1 MFGFLCPASGST
13 SSANITMAVCPH
25 ALSDPRAEVTLQE
38 SNQEL
43 RSQLAQSKQDFQALM
58 EEFLVSEAAAY
69 SLATELQKHKCGECK
84 DIIESVLGDKLP
96 FEEGKLAEK
105 STLAKKLR
113 ESNLLIQEQ
122 EQQLA
127 YLRHK
132 LQEGREVRA
141 LLSQHLND
149 LLTHNG
155 SDDHQGQA
163 FRQQLAEGYR
173 LATHLAH
180 ILGPGN
186 NEDKEDEKTQGTLTH
201 RLGRDVPPTVEPP
214 LPRAC
219 LEEYSWT
226 CATDVG
232 QSESCWTQSS
242 SAVFCFQGLA
252 VSSLADTPSQHT
264 DPEDDGGV
272 QDGLCC
278 RLGRDVPP
286 TVEPPLPRACL
297 EEYSWTCATDVGQS
311 ESCWTQSSS
320 AVFCFQGLAVS
331 SLADTPSQHTDP
343 EDDGGVQ
350 DGLCCRLGRDV
361 PPTVE
366 PPLPRACLEEYSW
379 TCATDVGQSES
390 CWTQSSSAVFCFQG
404 LAVSSLA
411 DTPSQHTDPEDDGG
425 VQDGLCC
432 RLGRDVPPTV
442 EPPLPRACLEEYSWT
457 CATDV
462 GQSES
467 CWTQSSSAVFCFQG
481 LAVSSL
487 ADTPS
492 QHTDPED
499 DGGVQDGLCCR
510 LGRDVPP
517 TVEPPLPRACLEE
530 YSWTCATDVGQSE
543 SCWTQSS
550 SAVFCF
556 QGLAVSSLADTP
568 SQHTDPEDDGGVQD
582 GLCCRLG
589 RDVPPTV
596 EPPLPRACLEEY
608 SWTCA
613 TDVGQ
618 SESCWTQSSSA
629 VFCFQGLAVSSL
641 ADTPSQH
648 TDPEDDGGVQD
659 GLCCRLGRD
668 VPPTVEPPLPRAC
681 LEEYSWTCATDV
693 GQSESCWTQSSS
705 AVFCFQ
711 GLAVSSL
718 ADTPSQHT
726 DPEDDGGVQDGLCC
740 RLGRDV
746 PPTVEPPLPRACL
759 EEYSWTCATDVGQ
772 SESCWTQSSS
782 AVFCFQGLAV
792 SSLADTPSQHTDPED
807 DGGVQDGLCCRL
819 GRDVPPTV
827 EPPLPRACL
836 EEYSWTCATDVGQ
849 SESCW
854 TQSSSAVF
862 CFQGLAVSS
871 LADTP
876 SQHTDPEDD
885 GGVQD
890 GLCCRLGRDV
900 PPTVEPPLPRA
911 CLEEYSWT
919 CATDVGQSESC
930 WTQSSSAV
938 FCFQGLAVSSLADTP
953 SQHTDPEDDGGVQD
967 GLCCRLGRDVPP
979 TVEPPLPRACL
990 EEYSWTCATDVGQSE
1005 SCWTQSSSA
1014 VFCFQGLAVS
1024 SLADTP
1030 SQHTD
1035 PEDDGGVQDG
1045 LCCRLGRD
1053 VPPTVEPPLPRAC
1066 LEEYSWTCATDV
1078 GQSESCWTQSS
1089 SAVFCFQGLAVSS
1102 LADTPSQHTDP
1113 EDDGGVQDGLC
1124 CRLGRDVPPTVEPP
1138 LPRACLEEYSWTCA
1152 TDVGQSES
1160 CWTQSSSAVFCF
1172 QGLAVSSLADTPSQ
1186 HTDPE
1191 DDGGV
1196 QDGLCCSLSSN
1207 LLYMKD
1213 NGFPKDA
1220 VNKYFFSRSI
1230 EHDLSSSY
1238 RPYSDSSLSFD
1249 RHEIFQTLDAEA
1261 PTLEAGHRGPLR
1273 TNWSFQR
1280 PELQASQTQLQP
1292 GTQVTS
1298 YLLLQLDQLD
1308 CGAGKARLGLCSTTW
1323 SFRAHDPFRNQWPL
1337 FQGLGFD
1344 ASLRGKKPPK
1354 LEGDALEGSAAL
1366 SAQKQKIIKRK
1377 LLFNKWRI
1385 TCNFPSLQLRVLR
1398 YQDLWI

>member
-1 MFGFLCPASGST
+1 
-13 SSANITMAVCPH
+13 MAVCPH

-84 DIIESVLGDKLP
+84 EIIESVLGDKLP

-132 LQEGREVRA
+132 LQEGREVWA

-390 CWTQSSSAVFCFQG
+390 CWTQSSSAIFCFQG

-457 CATDV
+457 CAMDV

-467 CWTQSSSAVFCFQG
+467 CWTQSSSAI
-481 LAVSSL
+481 
-487 ADTPS
+487 
-492 QHTDPED
+492 
-499 DGGVQDGLCCR
+499 
-510 LGRDVPP
+510 
-517 TVEPPLPRACLEE
+517 
-530 YSWTCATDVGQSE
+530 
-543 SCWTQSS
+543 
-550 SAVFCF
+550 
-556 QGLAVSSLADTP
+556 
-568 SQHTDPEDDGGVQD
+568 
-582 GLCCRLG
+582 
-589 RDVPPTV
+589 
-596 EPPLPRACLEEY
+596 
-608 SWTCA
+608 
-613 TDVGQ
+613 
-618 SESCWTQSSSA
+618 
-629 VFCFQGLAVSSL
+629 
-641 ADTPSQH
+641 
-648 TDPEDDGGVQD
+648 
-659 GLCCRLGRD
+659 
-668 VPPTVEPPLPRAC
+668 
-681 LEEYSWTCATDV
+681 
-693 GQSESCWTQSSS
+693 
-705 AVFCFQ
+705 
-711 GLAVSSL
+711 
-718 ADTPSQHT
+718 
-726 DPEDDGGVQDGLCC
+726 
-740 RLGRDV
+740 
-746 PPTVEPPLPRACL
+746 
-759 EEYSWTCATDVGQ
+759 
-772 SESCWTQSSS
+772 
-782 AVFCFQGLAV
+782 
-792 SSLADTPSQHTDPED
+792 
-807 DGGVQDGLCCRL
+807 
-819 GRDVPPTV
+819 
-827 EPPLPRACL
+827 
-836 EEYSWTCATDVGQ
+836 
-849 SESCW
+849 
-854 TQSSSAVF
+854 
-862 CFQGLAVSS
+862 
-871 LADTP
+871 
-876 SQHTDPEDD
+876 
-885 GGVQD
+885 
-890 GLCCRLGRDV
+890 
-900 PPTVEPPLPRA
+900 
-911 CLEEYSWT
+911 
-919 CATDVGQSESC
+919 
-930 WTQSSSAV
+930 
-938 FCFQGLAVSSLADTP
+938 
-953 SQHTDPEDDGGVQD
+953 
-967 GLCCRLGRDVPP
+967 
-979 TVEPPLPRACL
+979 
-990 EEYSWTCATDVGQSE
+990 
-1005 SCWTQSSSA
+1005 
-1014 VFCFQGLAVS
+1014 
-1024 SLADTP
+1024 
-1030 SQHTD
+1030 
-1035 PEDDGGVQDG
+1035 
-1045 LCCRLGRD
+1045 
-1053 VPPTVEPPLPRAC
+1053 
-1066 LEEYSWTCATDV
+1066 
-1078 GQSESCWTQSS
+1078 
-1089 SAVFCFQGLAVSS
+1089 
-1102 LADTPSQHTDP
+1102 
-1113 EDDGGVQDGLC
+1113 
-1124 CRLGRDVPPTVEPP
+1124 
-1138 LPRACLEEYSWTCA
+1138 
-1152 TDVGQSES
+1152 
-1160 CWTQSSSAVFCF
+1160 FCF

-1213 NGFPKDA
+1213 NGFPQDA

>member
-1 MFGFLCPASGST
+1 
-13 SSANITMAVCPH
+13 MAVCPH

-132 LQEGREVRA
+132 LQEGREVWA

-201 RLGRDVPPTVEPP
+201 
-214 LPRAC
+214 
-219 LEEYSWT
+219 
-226 CATDVG
+226 
-232 QSESCWTQSS
+232 
-242 SAVFCFQGLA
+242 
-252 VSSLADTPSQHT
+252 
-264 DPEDDGGV
+264 
-272 QDGLCC
+272 
-278 RLGRDVPP
+278 
-286 TVEPPLPRACL
+286 
-297 EEYSWTCATDVGQS
+297 
-311 ESCWTQSSS
+311 
-320 AVFCFQGLAVS
+320 
-331 SLADTPSQHTDP
+331 
-343 EDDGGVQ
+343 
-350 DGLCCRLGRDV
+350 
-361 PPTVE
+361 
-366 PPLPRACLEEYSW
+366 
-379 TCATDVGQSES
+379 
-390 CWTQSSSAVFCFQG
+390 
-404 LAVSSLA
+404 
-411 DTPSQHTDPEDDGG
+411 
-425 VQDGLCC
+425 
-432 RLGRDVPPTV
+432 
-442 EPPLPRACLEEYSWT
+442 
-457 CATDV
+457 
-462 GQSES
+462 
-467 CWTQSSSAVFCFQG
+467 
-481 LAVSSL
+481 
-487 ADTPS
+487 
-492 QHTDPED
+492 
-499 DGGVQDGLCCR
+499 
-510 LGRDVPP
+510 
-517 TVEPPLPRACLEE
+517 
-530 YSWTCATDVGQSE
+530 
-543 SCWTQSS
+543 
-550 SAVFCF
+550 
-556 QGLAVSSLADTP
+556 
-568 SQHTDPEDDGGVQD
+568 
-582 GLCCRLG
+582 
-589 RDVPPTV
+589 
-596 EPPLPRACLEEY
+596 
-608 SWTCA
+608 
-613 TDVGQ
+613 
-618 SESCWTQSSSA
+618 
-629 VFCFQGLAVSSL
+629 
-641 ADTPSQH
+641 
-648 TDPEDDGGVQD
+648 
-659 GLCCRLGRD
+659 
-668 VPPTVEPPLPRAC
+668 
-681 LEEYSWTCATDV
+681 
-693 GQSESCWTQSSS
+693 
-705 AVFCFQ
+705 
-711 GLAVSSL
+711 
-718 ADTPSQHT
+718 
-726 DPEDDGGVQDGLCC
+726 
-740 RLGRDV
+740 
-746 PPTVEPPLPRACL
+746 
-759 EEYSWTCATDVGQ
+759 
-772 SESCWTQSSS
+772 
-782 AVFCFQGLAV
+782 
-792 SSLADTPSQHTDPED
+792 
-807 DGGVQDGLCCRL
+807 RL

>member
-1 MFGFLCPASGST
+1 MFGFLCPVSGST

-132 LQEGREVRA
+132 LQEGREVWA

-201 RLGRDVPPTVEPP
+201 
-214 LPRAC
+214 
-219 LEEYSWT
+219 
-226 CATDVG
+226 
-232 QSESCWTQSS
+232 
-242 SAVFCFQGLA
+242 
-252 VSSLADTPSQHT
+252 
-264 DPEDDGGV
+264 
-272 QDGLCC
+272 
-278 RLGRDVPP
+278 
-286 TVEPPLPRACL
+286 
-297 EEYSWTCATDVGQS
+297 
-311 ESCWTQSSS
+311 
-320 AVFCFQGLAVS
+320 
-331 SLADTPSQHTDP
+331 
-343 EDDGGVQ
+343 
-350 DGLCCRLGRDV
+350 
-361 PPTVE
+361 
-366 PPLPRACLEEYSW
+366 
-379 TCATDVGQSES
+379 
-390 CWTQSSSAVFCFQG
+390 
-404 LAVSSLA
+404 
-411 DTPSQHTDPEDDGG
+411 
-425 VQDGLCC
+425 
-432 RLGRDVPPTV
+432 
-442 EPPLPRACLEEYSWT
+442 
-457 CATDV
+457 
-462 GQSES
+462 
-467 CWTQSSSAVFCFQG
+467 
-481 LAVSSL
+481 
-487 ADTPS
+487 
-492 QHTDPED
+492 
-499 DGGVQDGLCCR
+499 
-510 LGRDVPP
+510 
-517 TVEPPLPRACLEE
+517 
-530 YSWTCATDVGQSE
+530 
-543 SCWTQSS
+543 
-550 SAVFCF
+550 
-556 QGLAVSSLADTP
+556 
-568 SQHTDPEDDGGVQD
+568 
-582 GLCCRLG
+582 
-589 RDVPPTV
+589 
-596 EPPLPRACLEEY
+596 
-608 SWTCA
+608 
-613 TDVGQ
+613 
-618 SESCWTQSSSA
+618 
-629 VFCFQGLAVSSL
+629 
-641 ADTPSQH
+641 
-648 TDPEDDGGVQD
+648 
-659 GLCCRLGRD
+659 
-668 VPPTVEPPLPRAC
+668 
-681 LEEYSWTCATDV
+681 
-693 GQSESCWTQSSS
+693 
-705 AVFCFQ
+705 
-711 GLAVSSL
+711 
-718 ADTPSQHT
+718 
-726 DPEDDGGVQDGLCC
+726 
-740 RLGRDV
+740 
-746 PPTVEPPLPRACL
+746 
-759 EEYSWTCATDVGQ
+759 
-772 SESCWTQSSS
+772 
-782 AVFCFQGLAV
+782 
-792 SSLADTPSQHTDPED
+792 
-807 DGGVQDGLCCRL
+807 RL

>member
-1 MFGFLCPASGST
+1 
-13 SSANITMAVCPH
+13 MAVCPH

-96 FEEGKLAEK
+96 FEEGKLAGK

-132 LQEGREVRA
+132 LQEGREVWA

-201 RLGRDVPPTVEPP
+201 
-214 LPRAC
+214 
-219 LEEYSWT
+219 
-226 CATDVG
+226 
-232 QSESCWTQSS
+232 
-242 SAVFCFQGLA
+242 
-252 VSSLADTPSQHT
+252 
-264 DPEDDGGV
+264 
-272 QDGLCC
+272 
-278 RLGRDVPP
+278 
-286 TVEPPLPRACL
+286 
-297 EEYSWTCATDVGQS
+297 
-311 ESCWTQSSS
+311 
-320 AVFCFQGLAVS
+320 
-331 SLADTPSQHTDP
+331 
-343 EDDGGVQ
+343 
-350 DGLCCRLGRDV
+350 
-361 PPTVE
+361 
-366 PPLPRACLEEYSW
+366 
-379 TCATDVGQSES
+379 
-390 CWTQSSSAVFCFQG
+390 
-404 LAVSSLA
+404 
-411 DTPSQHTDPEDDGG
+411 
-425 VQDGLCC
+425 
-432 RLGRDVPPTV
+432 
-442 EPPLPRACLEEYSWT
+442 
-457 CATDV
+457 
-462 GQSES
+462 
-467 CWTQSSSAVFCFQG
+467 
-481 LAVSSL
+481 
-487 ADTPS
+487 
-492 QHTDPED
+492 
-499 DGGVQDGLCCR
+499 
-510 LGRDVPP
+510 
-517 TVEPPLPRACLEE
+517 
-530 YSWTCATDVGQSE
+530 
-543 SCWTQSS
+543 
-550 SAVFCF
+550 
-556 QGLAVSSLADTP
+556 
-568 SQHTDPEDDGGVQD
+568 
-582 GLCCRLG
+582 
-589 RDVPPTV
+589 
-596 EPPLPRACLEEY
+596 
-608 SWTCA
+608 
-613 TDVGQ
+613 
-618 SESCWTQSSSA
+618 
-629 VFCFQGLAVSSL
+629 
-641 ADTPSQH
+641 
-648 TDPEDDGGVQD
+648 
-659 GLCCRLGRD
+659 
-668 VPPTVEPPLPRAC
+668 
-681 LEEYSWTCATDV
+681 
-693 GQSESCWTQSSS
+693 
-705 AVFCFQ
+705 
-711 GLAVSSL
+711 
-718 ADTPSQHT
+718 
-726 DPEDDGGVQDGLCC
+726 
-740 RLGRDV
+740 
-746 PPTVEPPLPRACL
+746 
-759 EEYSWTCATDVGQ
+759 
-772 SESCWTQSSS
+772 
-782 AVFCFQGLAV
+782 
-792 SSLADTPSQHTDPED
+792 
-807 DGGVQDGLCCRL
+807 RL